1 MATFSSTPAAAT
13 ANTLSTTS
21 SLSYHH
27 LLTTS
32 NGSNNNNNNNS
43 SHSTSSDENLTQGT
57 TINDVNLTNAF
68 DANPSYL
75 NNTDFSLC
83 LSANQQPNPFD
94 VVVSSSTSPS
104 HFNAAD
110 PLVRHFF
117 NYRQNDVN
125 LTGNYYSNMS
135 TGSFVNAFDYPY
147 TNMTPTTISTGL
159 GTDAAVPN
167 HAFASTL
174 ASNNPQ
180 QHHHHHPHS
189 FVNSYMSYPHPQQQI
204 LKPTDSF
211 PVPQQ
216 QQQSNQQQNIYPWMR
231 RIHNNCGKNEFLT
244 DRQRERE
251 SDEIQFVSFPFFF
264 VYIRSFFTIYTQSFL
279 WAIYVVLLL
288 VRGRFMGSFW
298 SGRMNK

>member
-1 MATFSSTPAAAT
+1 MATFSSTPAAAA

-43 SHSTSSDENLTQGT
+43 SHSTSSDENITQGT
-57 TINDVNLTNAF
+57 TINDVNLTNTF
-68 DANPSYL
+68 DTNSPYL
-75 NNTDFSLC
+75 NNADFSLC

-104 HFNAAD
+104 HFNAD

-135 TGSFVNAFDYPY
+135 TGPFVNAFDYPY

-159 GTDAAVPN
+159 GTDASVPN
-167 HAFASTL
+167 HAFASAL
-174 ASNNPQ
+174 SSNNPP
-180 QHHHHHPHS
+180 QHHHHHSHS
-189 FVNSYMSYPHPQQQI
+189 FANSYMSYPHPQQQI

-211 PVPQQ
+211 SVPQQ

-231 RIHNNCGKNEFLT
+231 RIHNNCGKNEILT
-244 DRQRERE
+244 DREMK
-251 SDEIQFVSFPFFF
+251 FNSFP
-264 VYIRSFFTIYTQSFL
+264 SFL
-279 WAIYVVLLL
+279 FIFDLFFLPYIHNLFYGL
-288 VRGRFMGSFW
+288 FMSF
-298 SGRMNK
+298 SCL

>member
-1 MATFSSTPAAAT
+1 MTNFQSSHLAYLIPSQLPFFLSSLCVFPLKLTKRCSSRPIIAAINVVKAPRIYSIIGQMATFSSTPAAAA

-32 NGSNNNNNNNS
+32 NGSNNNNNNS
-43 SHSTSSDENLTQGT
+43 SNSTSSDENITQGN
-57 TINDVNLTNAF
+57 TINDVNLNNTFDTNSA
-68 DANPSYL
+68 YL

-83 LSANQQPNPFD
+83 LSSNQQANPFD
-94 VVVSSSTSPS
+94 VVVSSSSSPS
-104 HFNAAD
+104 HFNND

-147 TNMTPTTISTGL
+147 TNMTPPTISTGL

-167 HAFASTL
+167 HAFSSTL
-174 ASNNPQ
+174 TSNNPP
-180 QHHHHHPHS
+180 QHHHHHSHS
-189 FVNSYMSYPHPQQQI
+189 FVNSYMPYPHPQQQL

-211 PVPQQ
+211 SVPQQ
-216 QQQSNQQQNIYPWMR
+216 QQQANQQQNIYPWMR
-231 RIHNNCGKNEFLT
+231 RIHNNCGKIENLT
-244 DRQRERE
+244 
-251 SDEIQFVSFPFFF
+251 
-264 VYIRSFFTIYTQSFL
+264 
-279 WAIYVVLLL
+279 
-288 VRGRFMGSFW
+288 
-298 SGRMNK
+298 